1 MDENEIRKKLSRS
14 VKNSEGLDKIVNDI
28 HNGKKLRVKLG
39 IDVTSPN
46 IHLGRIIPLLKL
58 KAFQDLGC
66 QIILII
72 GDFTSLIGD
81 TSDKESERKALT
93 KQDIKQNLKTYIKQV
108 GQVLPMRKVKV
119 EYNSKWLSK
128 LTMDELFILL
138 DLFSVNDFTSRDLIA
153 KRLKEGNRVSM
164 KETIYPVFQGYDSVA
179 IKADVEIGGSDQW
192 VNLLAG
198 RKIQESKGMKPQHI
212 ITLEL
217 IDGLDGR
224 KMSSSYGNSINLT
237 DSAEDMFAKV
247 MSVKDE
253 LVDEYFIHTTELE
266 IDEIDKFKSLPPLEK
281 KLKLAFEITKLLK
294 SEPEAELAKK
304 AFNSN
309 IREKNMPEDIPTI
322 KVKSLNVL
330 DALVEIGFADSRGDG
345 KRLIKEN
352 SVKVNSKVIDGPV
365 ELNDGDLIQKGRH
378 FAYIKKKG
386 WLG

>member
-352 SVKVNSKVIDGPV
+352 SVKINSKVINDPV

>member
-153 KRLKEGNRVSM
+153 KRLKEGNRVSI
-164 KETIYPVFQGYDSVA
+164 KETIYPIFQGYDSVA

-266 IDEIDKFKSLPPLEK
+266 IDEIDKFKLLSPLEK

-352 SVKVNSKVIDGPV
+352 SVKINSKVIDDPV

>member
-164 KETIYPVFQGYDSVA
+164 KETIYPIFQGYDSVA

-237 DSAEDMFAKV
+237 DSPEDMFAKV

-352 SVKVNSKVIDGPV
+352 SVKINNKVIDSPI

>member
-294 SEPEAELAKK
+294 SEPKAELAKK

-330 DALVEIGFADSRGDG
+330 DAIVEIGFADSRGDG

-352 SVKVNSKVIDGPV
+352 SVKINSKVINSPV

-386 WLG
+386 WLR

>member
-1 MDENEIRKKLSRS
+1 MDENEIKKKLSRS

-253 LVDEYFIHTTELE
+253 LVDEYFIHTTELD

-352 SVKVNSKVIDGPV
+352 SVKINSKVINDPV